1 MKKPIPIGIES
12 YKKIV
17 DKNYYYVDKT
27 LLIKEIL
34 DGGAQAILLTRPRRF
49 GKTLALSML
58 QTFFEDE
65 RGYSG
70 DKIDN
75 SAYFIGKKIF
85 DCDKYRLKQG
95 KYPVIHLTLKSA
107 KQPDYE
113 MAYNVLQK
121 SIAQEYGRN
130 KDLRILLRELRIR
143 TTMRQRLLFCQD
155 V

>member
-1 MKKPIPIGIES
+1 MKKPILIGVES

-27 LLIKEIL
+27 LFIKEIL

-65 RGYSG
+65 CESSG

-75 SAYFIGKKIF
+75 SAYFIGKKF
-85 DCDKYRLKQG
+85 
-95 KYPVIHLTLKSA
+95 LTA
-107 KQPDYE
+107 
-113 MAYNVLQK
+113 
-121 SIAQEYGRN
+121 RN
-130 KDLRILLRELRIR
+130 
-143 TTMRQRLLFCQD
+143 TA
-155 V
+155 